1 MALEHPARVE
11 ETLRHLPPGLTATDR
26 AAIIADLDSRLPARV
41 LVCPARLLLGW
52 SSFALLLFVACRT
65 VSPGMPL
72 GYLQFLALE
81 IHCESAG
88 ILGALAMP
96 FVRRLFGDPAGPLL
110 NSLNIF
116 TLWYVVLLAGG
127 VSVLCATRPLKAALV
142 VLLVWGSSLAFHTA
156 VLRLL
161 RDALHLAL

>member
-11 ETLRHLPPGLTATDR
+11 ETIRDLPPGLTATDR

-72 GYLQFLALE
+72 RYLQFLALE

>member
-1 MALEHPARVE
+1 
-11 ETLRHLPPGLTATDR
+11 
-26 AAIIADLDSRLPARV
+26 
-41 LVCPARLLLGW
+41 
-52 SSFALLLFVACRT
+52 
-65 VSPGMPL
+65 MPL
-72 GYLQFLALE
+72 RYLEFLALE
-81 IHCESAG
+81 VHCESAG

-96 FVRRLFGDPAGPLL
+96 IVRRLFGEPSGSLL